1 MLNDT
6 LVLLIKSSA
15 QMSHSLQEF
24 KVIQNVLPQ
33 SQEEVIAR
41 LLAEFDKLPGQL
53 QLCARYIIDH
63 PHEVGLQSM
72 RTLAA
77 NAEVQPNSFVRLAR
91 QLGFT
96 GYDAMRERFRDF
108 VRGGIGSSPDRLRWL
123 QQMDSKGGSTAIFG
137 SMAEACLQ
145 NTEKMFAQQSVQ
157 DLERAVDWMINARRV
172 YVLGLGL
179 AYPLAYNF
187 WYVARMGFDHF
198 ILTPRHGSLPS
209 DDIIR
214 MDERDCL
221 LAMTFQPYRR
231 DTLEAVKR
239 AKQVGAKIIG
249 VTDSSASTLCREAD
263 LGLVSPTHT
272 PQFFHSNSAVT
283 ALLES
288 LCALLVVRGGETAS
302 SSVEAFHSARWEEN
316 IYDES

>member
-1 MLNDT
+1 
-6 LVLLIKSSA
+6 
-15 QMSHSLQEF
+15 MSHLSPEF
-24 KVIQNVLPQ
+24 KVIENVLPQ

-41 LLAEFDKLPGQL
+41 LLDSFDDLPGQL

-77 NAEVQPNSFVRLAR
+77 NAGVQPNSFVRLAR
-91 QLGFT
+91 QLGFE
-96 GYDAMRERFRDF
+96 GYDALRERFRDF
-108 VRGGIGSSPDRLRWL
+108 VRGGTGSSPDRVRWL
-123 QQMDSKGGSTAIFG
+123 QQMGREGGSTAVFG
-137 SMAEACLQ
+137 SMAEACLE

-157 DLERAVDWMINARRV
+157 DLERAVDLMINARRV
-172 YVLGLGL
+172 YILGLGL

-231 DTLEAVKR
+231 DTLAAVQR
-239 AKQVGAKIIG
+239 AKKVGAKVIG
-249 VTDSSASTLCREAD
+249 VTDSSAATLSREAD
-263 LGLVSPTHT
+263 ISLVSPTHT

-302 SSVEAFHSARWEEN
+302 AAVEAFHSARWEEN

>member
-1 MLNDT
+1 MSQ
-6 LVLLIKSSA
+6 SS
-15 QMSHSLQEF
+15 SKFS
-24 KVIQNVLPQ
+24 VIENRLPK
-33 SQEEVIAR
+33 SQEEIIAR
-41 LLAEFDKLPGQL
+41 LLAEFDALPGQL

-77 NAEVQPNSFVRLAR
+77 SAEVQPNSFVRLAR
-91 QLGFT
+91 HLGFE
-96 GYDAMRERFRDF
+96 GYDALRERFRDF
-108 VRGGIGSSPDRLRWL
+108 VRGGSGSTPDRVRWL
-123 QQMDSKGGSTAIFG
+123 QQMDRKGGSAAIFG
-137 SMAEACLQ
+137 SMAEACLE
-145 NTEKMFAQQSVQ
+145 NTEKMFAQQSVAE
-157 DLERAVDWMINARRV
+157 LERAVDLMIKSRRV

-179 AYPLAYNF
+179 AYPLAYNL

-221 LAMTFQPYRR
+221 VAMTFQPYRS
-231 DTLEAVKR
+231 DTLAAVQR
-239 AKQVGAKIIG
+239 ARRTGAKIIG
-249 VTDSSASTLCREAD
+249 ITDSNAASLCREAD
-263 LGLVSPTHT
+263 IGLVSPTHT

-288 LCALLVVRGGETAS
+288 LCALLVVRGGDAATQA
-302 SSVEAFHSARWEEN
+302 VEAFHSARWEEN
-316 IYDES
+316 IYEES

>member
-1 MLNDT
+1 MPTQNLQ
-6 LVLLIKSSA
+6 LVKA
-15 QMSHSLQEF
+15 
-24 KVIQNVLPQ
+24 VPQ
-33 SQEEVIAR
+33 SQEAVIDR
-41 LLAEFDKLPGQL
+41 LLAEFDDLPGQL

-63 PHEVGLQSM
+63 PQEVGMHSM
-72 RTLAA
+72 RTLATR
-77 NAEVQPNSFVRLAR
+77 VDVHPNSFVRLAR
-91 QLGFT
+91 HIGFE

-108 VRGGIGSSPDRLRWL
+108 VRSGAGSYPDRVHWL
-123 QQMDSKGGSTAIFG
+123 QEMHRQGGSTAVFG
-137 SMAEACLQ
+137 SMAEACLD
-145 NTEKMFAQQSVQ
+145 NTEKMFSAQSIENL
-157 DLERAVDWMINARRV
+157 DRAVDWMIEARRV

-198 ILTPRHGSLPS
+198 ILSPRHGSLPS

-221 LAMTFQPYRR
+221 LAMTFQPYRK
-231 DTLEAVKR
+231 DTLAAVAQ
-239 AKQVGAKIIG
+239 AKQKGARVIG
-249 VTDSSASTLCREAD
+249 VTDSSAASLCREAD

-288 LCALLVVRGGETAS
+288 LCALLVVRGGDAAS
-302 SSVEAFHSARWEEN
+302 DAVEAFHAARWEEN

>member
-1 MLNDT
+1 MSQNLK
-6 LVLLIKSSA
+6 LIEN
-15 QMSHSLQEF
+15 H
-24 KVIQNVLPQ
+24 LPQ
-33 SQEEVIAR
+33 SQEEIVER
-41 LLAEFDKLPGQL
+41 LLAEFDDLPGQL
-53 QLCARYIIDH
+53 QLCARYLIDH

-91 QLGFT
+91 HLGFE

-108 VRGGIGSSPDRLRWL
+108 VRGGSGSSPDRVRWL
-123 QQMDSKGGSTAIFG
+123 QQLDRKGGSAAIFG
-137 SMAEACLQ
+137 SMAEACLE
-145 NTEKMFAQQSVQ
+145 NTEKMFARQSVAELQ
-157 DLERAVDWMINARRV
+157 KAVDLMIASRRV

-198 ILTPRHGSLPS
+198 ILTPRHGSLPM
-209 DDIIR
+209 DDMIR

-221 LAMTFQPYRR
+221 VAMTFQPYRR
-231 DTLEAVKR
+231 DTLAAVQR
-239 AKQVGAKIIG
+239 ARKTGAKIIG
-249 VTDSSASTLCREAD
+249 ITDSSAASLCREAD
-263 LGLVSPTHT
+263 IGLVAPTHT

-288 LCALLVVRGGETAS
+288 LCALLVVRGGDAAS
-302 SSVEAFHSARWEEN
+302 RSVEAFHQARWEEN